1 MNIPEKHQQIMPYLI
16 IENASG
22 FISFMQKVFGAKEKY
37 KQMRDEH
44 KIMHAELMIGESTIM
59 FADATEEYAPQPGG
73 FFIYVE
79 NADETF
85 QKAVDAGGKVVTEL
99 ADQSYGRSGGVQDPS
114 GNTWWIT
121 SVK

>member
-1 MNIPEKHQQIMPYLI
+1 MKIPEGYQQVTPYLI

-22 FISFMQKVFGAKEKY
+22 FNSFMQKVFGAKEIY
-37 KQMRDEH
+37 KQMRDES
-44 KIMHAELMIGESTIM
+44 KIMHAELAIGESKIM
-59 FADATEEYAPQPGG
+59 FADATEKYKPQNAG

-85 QKAVDAGGKVVTEL
+85 ATAIEAGAEVVTEI
-99 ADQSYGRSGGVQDPS
+99 ADQSYGRSGGVLDPF

-121 SVK
+121 SQL